1 MKKIKVVFK
10 KRCYYIVLVMVPII
24 GHVLN
29 SVCSHKNFYFNQYI
43 LFIMLIIQL
52 FVLKKIDAE
61 NLAIEKEL
69 KNIGEN
75 NVRGSF
81 NTKTKRLLHTTKGKI
96 ISIILVL
103 IYIVTMFKVGC
114 LEYTITGIYGGVL
127 GAVVFYV
134 GIQAYFRYLMLL
146 YFSWDLKNLH
156 IERYFFY
163 IPALTEWIVRL
174 AREFSYIEKWFLVLG
189 FMYSSIYAVNIP
201 AGAIVIDNG
210 LSIHTS
216 SNLLF
221 LITWIGIIVF
231 FVFAVPTFTF
241 LSRHFIKVCIE
252 QCKSRSIKTL
262 EKQIAIL
269 SMDTSEKDL
278 KVLQTKLSIIKDIS
292 LSEDYPLN
300 YKHTFFDRI
309 YTVCLASLTLVSSF
323 TSVIEQFIF

>member
-1 MKKIKVVFK
+1 
-10 KRCYYIVLVMVPII
+10 MVPII

-114 LEYTITGIYGGVL
+114 LEYTITGIYGGIL

-146 YFSWDLKNLH
+146 YFSWDLKNLQ

-278 KVLQTKLSIIKDIS
+278 KVLQTKLSLIKDIS

>member
-1 MKKIKVVFK
+1 MKKLKTVLK
-10 KRCYYIVLVMVPII
+10 KRGYYVFLVTVAII
-24 GHVLN
+24 GHILN
-29 SVCSHKNFYFNQYI
+29 SVCSHKNFFFNQYI

-52 FVLKKIDAE
+52 LVLKKIDEE

-69 KNIGEN
+69 KAIGEH

-81 NTKTKRLLHTTKGKI
+81 NTKTKMLLHTKKVKI
-96 ISIILVL
+96 ISFIFVL
-103 IYIVTMFKVGC
+103 IYIATMFKVGC
-114 LEYTITGIYGGVL
+114 LEYTITGIYGGIL
-127 GAVVFYV
+127 GSVVFYF

-146 YFSWDLKNLH
+146 YFSWDLKNLQ

-189 FMYSSIYAVNIP
+189 FMYSCIYAVNIP
-201 AGAIVIDNG
+201 AGAIVIDKG
-210 LSIHTS
+210 FSIHSS

-231 FVFAVPTFTF
+231 FVLAVPTFTF
-241 LSRHFIKVCIE
+241 LSRRFIKVCIE

-269 SMDTSEKDL
+269 SIDTSEKDL
-278 KVLQTKLSIIKDIS
+278 KILQTKLSLIKDIS

-300 YKHTFFDRI
+300 YKHTVFDRI
-309 YTVCLASLTLVSSF
+309 YTVCLASFTLVSSF

>member
-1 MKKIKVVFK
+1 MKKLKTVLK
-10 KRCYYIVLVMVPII
+10 KRGYCVFLVTVAII
-24 GHVLN
+24 GHILN
-29 SVCSHKNFYFNQYI
+29 SVCSHKNFFFNQYI

-52 FVLKKIDAE
+52 LVLKKIDEE

-69 KNIGEN
+69 KAIGEH

-81 NTKTKRLLHTTKGKI
+81 NTKTKMLLHTKKVKI
-96 ISIILVL
+96 ISFIFVL
-103 IYIVTMFKVGC
+103 IYIATMFKVGC
-114 LEYTITGIYGGVL
+114 LEYTITGIYGGIL
-127 GAVVFYV
+127 GSVVFYV

-146 YFSWDLKNLH
+146 YFSWDLKNLQ

-189 FMYSSIYAVNIP
+189 FMYSCIYAVNIP
-201 AGAIVIDNG
+201 AGAIVIDKG
-210 LSIHTS
+210 LSIHSS

-231 FVFAVPTFTF
+231 FVLAVPTFTF
-241 LSRHFIKVCIE
+241 LSRRFIKVCIE
-252 QCKSRSIKTL
+252 QCKRRSIKTL

-269 SMDTSEKDL
+269 SIDTSEKDL
-278 KVLQTKLSIIKDIS
+278 KILQTKLSLIKDIS

-300 YKHTFFDRI
+300 YKHTVFDRI
-309 YTVCLASLTLVSSF
+309 YTVCLASFTLVSSF